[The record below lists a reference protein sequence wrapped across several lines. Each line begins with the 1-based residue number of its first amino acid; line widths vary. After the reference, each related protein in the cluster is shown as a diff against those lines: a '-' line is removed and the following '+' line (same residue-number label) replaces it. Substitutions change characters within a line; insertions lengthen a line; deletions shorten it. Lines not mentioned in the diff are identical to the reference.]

1 MRFAEPDSG
10 FERFVIHTRYLRFVA
25 RRIHLQY
32 TSKVDQDTR
41 VKLRFGTSDRWAA
54 EEMFDTRPYERYF
67 SPEAGQVVVD
77 AGANIGCFT
86 LRSARLVGPSGSVVA
101 FEPSATSFSILMKNL
116 RLNGLRNTLAMNFG
130 LGEKEDISKYW
141 VYDSSLLN
149 STAPEVRKDAKL
161 VGVESVQLRVL
172 DDVLDEQRIK
182 SLDYLKLDTEGA
194 ELAILR
200 GAKKSLSRF
209 HPRIAGE
216 AHPGWSYSG
225 ATILEYLKTFG
236 YKGLVGPSP
245 SKDAEFFYAW
255 PAVDDSIQV
264 DRVKVFP

>member
-1 MRFAEPDSG
+1 MRFDEPDNG
-10 FERFVIHTRYLRFVA
+10 FKRFVIHTRYLRFVA

-32 TSKVDQDTR
+32 TSKVSQDTR
-41 VKLRFGTSDRWAA
+41 VKLRFGTSDHWVA

-86 LRSARLVGPSGSVVA
+86 LRSARLVGPSGSVLA
-101 FEPSATSFSILMKNL
+101 FEPSAGSFSILMKNL

-130 LGEKEDISKYW
+130 LGEKEDMSKYW

-149 STAPEVRKDAKL
+149 STAHEVRRKDAKL
-161 VGVESVQLRVL
+161 VGTERVQLRVL
-172 DDVLDEQRIK
+172 DDVLDEERIK
-182 SLDYLKLDTEGA
+182 RLDYLKLDTEGA

-216 AHPGWSYSG
+216 AHPGWSDSG
-225 ATILEYLKTFG
+225 ATILEYLKIFG
-236 YKGLVGPSP
+236 YKGLVEPAP

-255 PAVDDSIQV
+255 PPDDDFKLMPVQ
-264 DRVKVFP
+264 